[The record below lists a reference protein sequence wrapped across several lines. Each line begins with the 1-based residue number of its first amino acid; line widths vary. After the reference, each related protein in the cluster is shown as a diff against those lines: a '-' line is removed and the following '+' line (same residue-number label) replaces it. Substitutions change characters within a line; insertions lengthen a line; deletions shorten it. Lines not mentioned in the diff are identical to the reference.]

1 MQSKNASTPPKPSTA
16 TTTPESA
23 SVPAPTTGEPTRRD
37 THASTVPTVTI
48 AMTDKPRATVSSD
61 ERVAI
66 TVAMPAKLAAK
77 VRLLASVTGQTISAI
92 VLDSVSRDV
101 PQKLKA
107 ALAAIEDDLG

>member
-1 MQSKNASTPPKPSTA
+1 
-16 TTTPESA
+16 
-23 SVPAPTTGEPTRRD
+23 
-37 THASTVPTVTI
+37 
-48 AMTDKPRATVSSD
+48 
-61 ERVAI
+61 
-66 TVAMPAKLAAK
+66 MPAKLAAK